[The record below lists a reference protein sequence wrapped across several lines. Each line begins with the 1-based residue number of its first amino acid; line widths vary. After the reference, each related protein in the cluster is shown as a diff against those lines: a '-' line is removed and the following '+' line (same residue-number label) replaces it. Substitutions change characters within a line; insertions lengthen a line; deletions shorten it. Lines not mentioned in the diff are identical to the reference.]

1 MTIQNDPFRAAEAR
15 FRWLNHQRAT
25 GQLSEAAFR
34 QELGQLRV
42 QDAQGRWWMMQEG
55 TGSWFVWQGNQ
66 WAPAQ
71 PPYAPPA
78 QPPYAPPT
86 PAAPPQPQAGAYAQ
100 PAYAAQALPP
110 APSVGGQ
117 MVKLTV
123 VIIVIF
129 ALIGAG
135 LALFVKDFEPV
146 MLLGVALAAFIS
158 WILALRSLTDA
169 WEGTIVELREVRERS
184 GSDDDDD
191 WEDVLYA
198 FIRQPNGKIKK
209 QRAQQD
215 WRVGD
220 YLQKRKGE
228 THIRKL
234 N

>member
-25 GQLSEAAFR
+25 GQMDETAFR

-42 QDAQGRWWMMQEG
+42 QDAQGQWWMMQEG
-55 TGSWFVWQGNQ
+55 TGNWFVWQGNQ

-71 PPYAPPA
+71 PPGAAPAPPA
-78 QPPYAPPT
+78 PSM
-86 PAAPPQPQAGAYAQ
+86 PPQPQYGAYAQ
-100 PAYAAQALPP
+100 QAPAAQALPP
-110 APSVGGQ
+110 APNVGGQ
-117 MVKLTV
+117 MVKFTL

-129 ALIGAG
+129 GLIGAA
-135 LALFVKDFEPV
+135 LAIFVKDFEPV

-158 WILALRSLTDA
+158 WLLALRSLTDA

>member
-25 GQLSEAAFR
+25 GQMDETAFR

-42 QDAQGRWWMMQEG
+42 QDAQGQWWMMQEG
-55 TGSWFVWQGNQ
+55 TGNWFVWQGNQ

-71 PPYAPPA
+71 PPGAAPAPPA
-78 QPPYAPPT
+78 SSM
-86 PAAPPQPQAGAYAQ
+86 PPQPQYGAYAQ
-100 PAYAAQALPP
+100 QAPAAQALPP

-117 MVKLTV
+117 MVKFTL

-129 ALIGAG
+129 ALIGAA
-135 LALFVKDFEPV
+135 LAIFVKDFEPV

-158 WILALRSLTDA
+158 WFLALRSLTDA
-169 WEGTIVELREVRERS
+169 WEGTIVELRVVRERS
-184 GSDDDDD
+184 GSDEDDD
-191 WEDVLYA
+191 WKDVLYA
-198 FIRQPNGKIKK
+198 FIRQPNGKVKK

>member
-25 GQLSEAAFR
+25 GQMDEAAFR
-34 QELGQLRV
+34 QELSQLRV

-55 TGSWFVWQGNQ
+55 TGNWFVWQGNQ

-71 PPYAPPA
+71 PPYAAPPPPLTA
-78 QPPYAPPT
+78 PAPAAAPQAPYA
-86 PAAPPQPQAGAYAQ
+86 AYAQ
-100 PAYAAQALPP
+100 QAPAPQAMPP

-117 MVKLTV
+117 MVKFTV
-123 VIIVIF
+123 LIIVIF
-129 ALIGAG
+129 ALIGAA

-146 MLLGVALAAFIS
+146 MLVGVALAAFLS
-158 WILALRSLTDA
+158 WVLALRSLTDA
-169 WEGTIVELREVRERS
+169 WEGTIVEMRTIRERS
-184 GSDDDDD
+184 GSDDDAD

-198 FIRQPNGKIKK
+198 FVRQPNGKIKK
-209 QRAQQD
+209 QRAQHG